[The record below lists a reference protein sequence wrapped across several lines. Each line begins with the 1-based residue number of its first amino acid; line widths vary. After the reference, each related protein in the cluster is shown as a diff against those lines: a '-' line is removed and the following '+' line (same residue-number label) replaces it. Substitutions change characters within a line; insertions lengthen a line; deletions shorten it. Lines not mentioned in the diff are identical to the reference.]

1 MCGCPL
7 DEITEYK
14 LLNRYTMKVLSY
26 QTRNFTKTLVLV
38 VMAIFLSGQVSEANN
53 FFRKKQDKDTLSYV
67 QYKGKVI
74 DAESSKALVFA
85 TITIDGTNI
94 ATVTNSEGDFTLK
107 VPKAIATKNL
117 NVTYIGYKPQSM
129 LISSLK
135 PAKNKIKLELLSV
148 SLAEINVF
156 PKDPNLLIE
165 TVLERRRE
173 NYVQDESLMT
183 AFYRETI
190 RKRRA
195 YASLSEAVVEVYKQS
210 YGNERDDVVRML
222 KGRKSADYSKLDTL
236 LFKLQGGPYSTLML
250 DIMKNPYMILSYDM
264 LSKYDFSIANITREG
279 DRLLYV
285 LDFKQKEWIKEP
297 MFFGKLY
304 IDAESFAITGAA
316 YNVNTENRAEV
327 SRMFIRKKPA
337 GAKVYPTEAT
347 YLVNYREKDGK
358 WIYGYSRGE
367 ITFKVD
373 WDKRLFNTVYNTGI
387 EMAVTDWEK
396 TDTKPFRGS
405 DRMKMNVVMS
415 DAEMGFANGEFWGAY
430 NVIEPEKSIESAI
443 KKIQKNLD
451 KLDK

>member
-1 MCGCPL
+1 MKDL
-7 DEITEYK
+7 NDQIRNITRT
-14 LLNRYTMKVLSY
+14 LL
-26 QTRNFTKTLVLV
+26 LV
-38 VMAIFLSGQVSEANN
+38 MIAFFLSMPFADANP
-53 FFRKKQDKDTLSYV
+53 FFRKKQDNDTLSYY
-67 QYKGKVI
+67 QIKGKI
-74 DAESSKALVFA
+74 MDQESGQELVFA
-85 TITIDGTNI
+85 TIIIEGTNI
-94 ATVTNSEGDFTLK
+94 ATVTNSEGEFILK
-107 VPKAIATKNL
+107 VPKDISNKK
-117 NVTYIGYKPQSM
+117 VKFSYIGYKPQSI
-129 LISSLK
+129 LLSNLK
-135 PAKNKIKLELLSV
+135 EDRNKIKLELFSV

-210 YGNERDDVVRML
+210 YGNDRGDVVRML

-250 DIMKNPYMILSYDM
+250 DIMKNPYMILTYDM
-264 LSKYDFSIANITREG
+264 LTKYDFSIANITREG

-285 LDFKQKEWIKEP
+285 LEFKQKEWIKEP

-316 YNVNTENRAEV
+316 YSVNTENRAEV

-373 WDKRLFNTVYNTGI
+373 WDKKLFNTVYNTGI
-387 EMAVTDWEK
+387 EMAVTNWEK
-396 TDTKPFRGS
+396 TTEKPFRGS

-451 KLDK
+451 KLKK

>member
-1 MCGCPL
+1 
-7 DEITEYK
+7 
-14 LLNRYTMKVLSY
+14 MKVLSY
-26 QTRNFTKTLVLV
+26 QTKNFTKTLVLV
-38 VMAIFLSGQVSEANN
+38 VMALFLSGQFSEANN
-53 FFRKKQDKDTLSYV
+53 FFRKKQDKDTLSYA

-107 VPKAIATKNL
+107 VPKEITNKKL
-117 NVTYIGYKPQSM
+117 NVSYIGYKPQSM
-129 LISSLK
+129 LISSMK
-135 PAKNKIKLELLSV
+135 PTKNKIKLELLSV

-173 NYVQDESLMT
+173 NYVQDECLMT

-210 YGNERDDVVRML
+210 YSNERNDVVRML

-285 LDFKQKEWIKEP
+285 LDFKQKEWITEP

-316 YNVNTENRAEV
+316 YNVNTENRTEV

-337 GAKVYPTEAT
+337 AC
-347 YLVNYREKDGK
+347 
-358 WIYGYSRGE
+358 
-367 ITFKVD
+367 
-373 WDKRLFNTVYNTGI
+373 
-387 EMAVTDWEK
+387 
-396 TDTKPFRGS
+396 
-405 DRMKMNVVMS
+405 
-415 DAEMGFANGEFWGAY
+415 
-430 NVIEPEKSIESAI
+430 
-443 KKIQKNLD
+443 
-451 KLDK
+451 